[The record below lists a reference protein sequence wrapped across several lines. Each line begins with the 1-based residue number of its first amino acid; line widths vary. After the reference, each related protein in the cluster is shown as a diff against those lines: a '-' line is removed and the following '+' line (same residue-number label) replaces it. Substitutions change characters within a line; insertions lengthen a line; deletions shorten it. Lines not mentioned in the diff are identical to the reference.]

1 MRYTIDEVT
10 LEYDPRDYEVWI
22 SGAKEKWL
30 AGEPP
35 AHVLN
40 QPRYH
45 FGEYF
50 VLSHYS
56 SSGWQGHRFYALGT
70 WEPKNPKLSSGR
82 AALASSFDVAQLEV
96 FRAQRVLS
104 GRADGKGEPDLFLRK
119 DDGSVL
125 FLEVKKD
132 RDEVS
137 EEQLQ
142 CLAQIRAMLN
152 AQIGV
157 VRVIPIGAKSHF
169 RRYELD
175 LVAHTGRRVDA

>member
-1 MRYTIDEVT
+1 MLHIIDEVT
-10 LEYDPRDYEVWI
+10 LKYEPTDYQAWI

-30 AGEPP
+30 KGEPE

-56 SSGWQGHRFYALGT
+56 SLGCQGHRFYALGT
-70 WEPKNPKLSSGR
+70 WEPNNPKLSVGR
-82 AALASSFDVAQLEV
+82 AALLNAFDADRLEA
-96 FRAQRVLS
+96 FRRERVRC
-104 GRADGKGEPDLFLRK
+104 GRSDGKGEPDLFLQ
-119 DDGSVL
+119 GQNGLTL

-132 RDEVS
+132 RDEAS

-142 CLAQIRAMLN
+142 CLAQIRALLN
-152 AQIGV
+152 ADVGV
-157 VRVIPIGAKSHF
+157 VRIITVGEVVQP

-175 LVAHTGRRVDA
+175 LVAQSGRRVDA

>member
-1 MRYTIDEVT
+1 MHYLIDEST
-10 LEYDPRDYEVWI
+10 FEYEPRDYEAWS

-30 AGEPP
+30 TGEPH

-56 SSGWQGHRFYALGT
+56 SLGWQGYRFYALGT
-70 WEPKNPKLSSGR
+70 WEPTNPKLSEGR
-82 AALASSFDVAQLEV
+82 SALVNSFDAVQLEA
-96 FRAQRVLS
+96 FRQQRVS
-104 GRADGKGEPDLFLRK
+104 CGRGDGKGEPDLFLRK
-119 DDGSVL
+119 PDGSTL
-125 FLEVKKD
+125 FLEIKKD

-137 EEQLQ
+137 AEQLQ
-142 CLAQIRAMLN
+142 CLAQIRALLN

-157 VRVIPIGAKSHF
+157 VRVTSVGSRFHP

>member
-1 MRYTIDEVT
+1 MRYVIDEVT
-10 LEYDPRDYEVWI
+10 LEYDPSDYEAWA
-22 SGAKEKWL
+22 SGVKEKWL

-35 AHVLN
+35 GHVLN

-56 SSGWQGHRFYALGT
+56 SSGWQGHRFYALGE
-70 WEPKNPKLSSGR
+70 WEPKSSKLSAGR
-82 AALASSFDVAQLEV
+82 AALSNSFDTAQLQA
-96 FRAQRVLS
+96 FRSQRVLS

-119 DDGSVL
+119 QDGSAL

-132 RDEVS
+132 RDEVT

-142 CLAQIRAMLN
+142 CLAQIRAVLN
-152 AQIGV
+152 AQVGV
-157 VRVIPIGAKSHF
+157 VRIIPIGAKSHS

-175 LVAHTGRRVDA
+175 LVAHTGQRVDA